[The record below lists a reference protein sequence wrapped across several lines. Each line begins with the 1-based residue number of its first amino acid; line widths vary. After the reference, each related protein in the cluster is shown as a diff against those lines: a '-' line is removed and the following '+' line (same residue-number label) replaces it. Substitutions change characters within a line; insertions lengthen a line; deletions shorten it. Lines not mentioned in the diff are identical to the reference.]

1 MSAPMSRTP
10 PLDRDPHAGP
20 PAGPASASRD
30 AADAAYLVELG
41 QRVRRL
47 RAIRGMSR
55 KGLAAASGL
64 SERYIAQIESGAG
77 NASIILLKRVA
88 EATGG
93 RLEDLVPDVAAD
105 PTQAL
110 IRELLRTASP
120 AQLAEVKALLAHG
133 SSRAQIEAAGAAP
146 TSRIALIGLRGAGK
160 STLGALAARQLG
172 WPFVELNAEIE
183 RERGFSMTDIFTLYG
198 QDGYRRFEQAAL
210 KRLAAAPGPMILAT
224 GGGIVADPITLELL
238 VSSFF
243 TIWI

>member
-93 RLEDLVPDVAAD
+93 RLEDLVPDTSSD

-120 AQLAEVKALLAHG
+120 AQLDEVKALLTSTPRRSQGDEQA
-133 SSRAQIEAAGAAP
+133 SAA
-146 TSRIALIGLRGAGK
+146 SHRVALIGLRGAGK
-160 STLGALAARQLG
+160 STLGALAAPRLG
-172 WPFVELNAEIE
+172 WDFIELNTEIE
-183 RERGFSMTDIFTLYG
+183 RECGFAMTDIFTLYG

-210 KRLAAAPGPMILAT
+210 KRIALLPGPMILAT
-224 GGGIVADPITLELL
+224 GGGIVAD
-238 VSSFF
+238 
-243 TIWI
+243 